1 MSGRGGHTGATMM
14 DSELRKYIGKS
25 ALDKQLIRHVQSVLP
40 ADAGELDSWLAD
52 SLPRQAYNEFVS
64 VICAALLEGRPVDP
78 RHLAQGGFIL
88 AAVGILPEVVMR
100 MRQGNVPEYL
110 LQSVDVNIPRRH
122 KALILAVLAVWCRLH
137 RSSVFPPRL
146 LEFAREMARQPD
158 EDHSIPD
165 WLVFVASMTGDQGL
179 ADLVRK
185 SNRYL
190 APEAEW
196 KKAHAAV
203 STFEKRLADVP
214 NKSMLDVF
222 GEQGERVVAHAS
234 TMRRSVPRTG
244 RNEPCPCGSGKKYK
258 RCCFDKDQ
266 ERLRHSTSIEGV
278 TDEEFDA
285 APEAHLTA
293 DSFEHLPWERIDR
306 IDPTKLPPGLIE
318 PYFAALIRMGVFD
331 RLADSF
337 EKIEYT
343 EALHPTWRT
352 AAVLVVMRQRRD
364 LAERLVSIRRRAGF
378 PDDDLDDVIRF
389 FLIEDDPS
397 AWLSFLEER
406 MDTALA
412 DEDPN
417 ALWHLAQAVAF
428 SKYPAL
434 GVFVCRSVAPLLS
447 TKEASSVLEDLSKA
461 RDRLNLLPEDPI
473 TDVVDKVWA
482 KENDETGQSEAVQEA
497 LQALEAKR
505 REARELKEAIERS
518 ERDLKRAEAALAQGA
533 STAAAADGENEVTR
547 SLRRKIGMLTHNLK
561 GVHNERNAF
570 RRKYEEAQEHIGELN
585 SQTPTAPDRSSSD
598 MKDSAE
604 DELLLPQ
611 DSPATHPV
619 RLIDFP
625 RNFDQRLRDVPRQ
638 VARATM
644 TMLGRMAAGEP
655 AAFVGAVRL
664 KACPTV
670 TRLRIGI
677 DWRLLFRLLQD
688 RIEVVDLIPR
698 QDLERKIRTLSS

>member
-1 MSGRGGHTGATMM
+1 MM
-14 DSELRKYIGKS
+14 DSELREYIGKS
-25 ALDKQLIRHVQSVLP
+25 ALDKQLIRHVQSLLP
-40 ADAGELDSWLAD
+40 ADDAELDRWLAD

-64 VICAALLEGRPVDP
+64 VICAALLEGRHVDP
-78 RHLAQGGFIL
+78 RHLAQGGLIL
-88 AAVGILPEVVMR
+88 AAAGILPEVVMR
-100 MRQGNVPEYL
+100 MRQEDLPEYL

-122 KALILAVLAVWCRLH
+122 KALILVVIAVWCRLH
-137 RSSVFPPRL
+137 RNSVFPPRL

-165 WLVFVASMTGDQGL
+165 WLAGVALIAGDQGL
-179 ADLVRK
+179 AALIRK
-185 SNRYL
+185 SNPYL

-196 KKAHAAV
+196 KKALAAV
-203 STFEKRLADVP
+203 STFEQRLAGIP
-214 NKSMLDVF
+214 GKPILDVF
-222 GEQGERVVAHAS
+222 GEQGERIVAFGS
-234 TMRRSVPRTG
+234 TMRRSVARTG

-266 ERLRHSTSIEGV
+266 ERLRHSTSFAGV

-293 DSFEHLPWERIDR
+293 DSFEHLPWERIER
-306 IDPTKLPPGLIE
+306 IDPTKLPPGFLE
-318 PYFAALIRMGVFD
+318 PYFAALTRMGVLD
-331 RLADSF
+331 RLVDSF
-337 EKIEYT
+337 ETIGYS

-352 AAVLVVMRQRRD
+352 AAALVVTRHRKD
-364 LAERLVSIRRRAGF
+364 LAERLVKIRRSAGF

-389 FLIEDDPS
+389 CLIEDDS
-397 AWLSFLEER
+397 TAWMSFLEER
-406 MDTALA
+406 MDSALV

-417 ALWHLAQAVAF
+417 ALWHLAQAAAY

-447 TKEASSVLEDLSKA
+447 PKEASSVLEDLSKA

-482 KENDETGQSEAVQEA
+482 KENDETGQSEAVQET

-505 REARELKEAIERS
+505 REARELKEVIQRF
-518 ERDLKRAEAALAQGA
+518 ERDLKRAQAAPAQGA
-533 STAAAADGENEVTR
+533 GTAAPAAGENEVTR
-547 SLRRKIGMLTHNLK
+547 ALRRKIGMLTHNLK
-561 GVHNERNAF
+561 EVHNERNAF
-570 RRKYEEAQEHIGELN
+570 RRKYGEAQEHIGELN
-585 SQTPTAPDRSSSD
+585 QQTPTAPDRSRAD
-598 MKDSAE
+598 MKESAE
-604 DELLLPQ
+604 DELLLPH
-611 DSPATHPV
+611 DSPTAHPV
-619 RLIDFP
+619 RLIGFP
-625 RNFDQRLRDVPRQ
+625 RDFDQRLRDVPRM

-644 TMLGRMAAGEP
+644 TMLGRLAAGEP

-670 TRLRIGI
+670 TRQRIGM